1 MNNSHKKNVFFTQRT
16 AIMTTLNEQTS
27 LTNVP
32 DLRNGKWEWESGAAS
47 GAAHR
52 DGQIDLINAPEN

>member
-1 MNNSHKKNVFFTQRT
+1 
-16 AIMTTLNEQTS
+16 MTTLNEQTS